1 MKNLIRILLVDDNE
15 DDYLITDDLLQSIE
29 GQAFELQWSATYSE
43 ALLAINRREHDV
55 YLIDYRLGVDNG
67 LKLLHEAINSGCT
80 APLILL
86 TGQDDHE
93 VDLLAMQAG
102 AADYLVKDQLNAPLL
117 ERSMRYALTQK
128 QTEKA
133 LRESEERFR
142 RLAETLEQKVAERTN
157 ELQEA
162 LKTLQS
168 TQDQL
173 IEAEKMAA
181 LGNLVAGV
189 AHEINTPVGLGVT
202 VASDLETETKSFI
215 MAYKKGKLTQSG
227 LKKYLNRAMRSSQLI
242 LDNLEWAAELV
253 QSFKQVAVD
262 QTSLEKRPVLVKS
275 YLEETILSL
284 TPELKRTKHTLS
296 IEGDE
301 TISLNSY
308 PGALSQVITNLVMN
322 SITHAYQEGEVGH
335 LNLKVTQQPEHVRIA
350 YSDDGCGIPPEHL
363 PKIFDPFFT
372 TARNRGGSGL
382 GLHIVY
388 NLVSQTLKG
397 SIHCESQ
404 VGVGSNFIIQLPLE
418 VN

>member
-1 MKNLIRILLVDDNE
+1 MNDLIHILLVDDNE
-15 DDYLITDDLLQSIE
+15 DDYLMTDDLLQNIE
-29 GQAFELQWSATYSE
+29 GQAFDLQWRSTYSE
-43 ALLAINRREHDV
+43 ALEAINLGQHDV

-67 LKLLHEAINSGCT
+67 LKLLHEAIKSGCT

-93 VDLLAMQAG
+93 IDLLAMQAG

-128 QTEKA
+128 RTEKA

-157 ELQEA
+157 ELEEI

-168 TQDQL
+168 TQNQL

-202 VASDLETETKSFI
+202 VASDLETETKSFV
-215 MAYKKGKLTQSG
+215 MAYRKGKLTQSA
-227 LKKYLNRAMRSSQLI
+227 LKQYLNRAMRSSQLI

-262 QTSLEKRPVLVKS
+262 QTSLEKRSVLVKS

-301 TISLNSY
+301 GITLNSY
-308 PGALSQVITNLVMN
+308 PGALSQVITNLLMN
-322 SITHAYQEGEVGH
+322 SITHAYPEDEAGH
-335 LNLKVTQQPEHVRIA
+335 LHFKLTQQQERVRIE
-350 YSDDGCGIPPEHL
+350 YSDDGCGIPADHL
-363 PKIFDPFFT
+363 PKIFEPFFT

-397 SIHCESQ
+397 TIHCQSQ
-404 VGVGSNFIIQLPLE
+404 VGVGSKFVIQLPLE